1 MSNKNYIRINTDFTL
16 KENVH
21 RIRPTLTS
29 HTKLTCIS
37 VLVLTENRKRLHNTK
52 LLDNLIPYICD
63 ENSPRYNF
71 V

>member
-1 MSNKNYIRINTDFTL
+1 MSNKNYIRINTNFTL

-29 HTKLTCIS
+29 LTKLTCIS
-37 VLVLTENRKRLHNTK
+37 VLTENGYKTK
-52 LLDNLIPYICD
+52 LLENNLIPYICD